1 MWDGKNIKIHKSENA
16 TFHVDSKNA
25 KNPNLKN
32 VIFFMCKKP

>member
-1 MWDGKNIKIHKSENA
+1 MHKSENA

-32 VIFFMCKKP
+32 AIFSCAKNPKP